1 MPTVIENRPAT
12 IEGSGAGALVATAV
26 IIVLGILFF
35 LYALPVLRGRDSGA
49 QINIPD
55 RVNVETNGQ

>member
-12 IEGSGAGALVATAV
+12 TESSGVGALVATAV

-35 LYALPVLRGRDSGA
+35 LYALPALRNTGGT
-49 QINIPD
+49 QVNVPD
-55 RVNVETNGQ
+55 TINVETDGQ